1 MRIPGDSRSKGDR
14 SVTVR
19 CQCGVD
25 VLTLPAGQVLAVPS
39 AGDGS
44 SPVSIECKACGRP
57 MTLHVK
63 PTASPASPATSEA
76 QGAS

>member
-19 CQCGVD
+19 CPCGAD
-25 VLTLPAGQVLAVPS
+25 MFTLPAGQVLAVPS
-39 AGDGS
+39 AGEGS

-63 PTASPASPATSEA
+63 PTAPPASPATSEA
-76 QGAS
+76 QGGP

>member
-25 VLTLPAGQVLAVPS
+25 VLTLPAGQVLGV
-39 AGDGS
+39 GEGS

-63 PTASPASPATSEA
+63 PTAPPASSATSEA
-76 QGAS
+76 QGAP

>member
-19 CQCGVD
+19 CPCGAD
-25 VLTLPAGQVLAVPS
+25 VLTLPAGQVLGV
-39 AGDGS
+39 DEGS

-63 PTASPASPATSEA
+63 PTASPASSATPGA
-76 QGAS
+76 QSAP